1 MAEATEIGG
10 EREGEGV
17 CQCDLSMRKSAMPC
31 RLQRHGCRRGFSVCV
46 AAAAAYAAATRLRL
60 GSLADV
66 PARGIKT
73 GPGGDRVTTAGF
85 FVCFVA

>member
-1 MAEATEIGG
+1 
-10 EREGEGV
+10 
-17 CQCDLSMRKSAMPC
+17 MPC

-46 AAAAAYAAATRLRL
+46 AAAAAAYAAATRLRL